1 MPCPNCC
8 TLNICGRKR
17 MKNADAYF
25 TVEAALVLP
34 VLMGAI
40 LFVIYI
46 LFFQYDRCLLEQDL
60 GAMALWGSRLEESGQ
75 ERLEEKVQER
85 VRGLYKEKYMAWDFA
100 VLEASLEKN
109 TFSAKGAGRVNFPLP
124 GWDFCGVGNIMGE
137 GGGYKKIRPPDTP

>member
-1 MPCPNCC
+1 
-8 TLNICGRKR
+8 

-109 TFSAKGAGRVNFPLP
+109 TFSANILLTNVRKCDIFILGCSPYRV
-124 GWDFCGVGNIMGE
+124 
-137 GGGYKKIRPPDTP
+137 KIRDLDFKKLSKSNRIVRLSL